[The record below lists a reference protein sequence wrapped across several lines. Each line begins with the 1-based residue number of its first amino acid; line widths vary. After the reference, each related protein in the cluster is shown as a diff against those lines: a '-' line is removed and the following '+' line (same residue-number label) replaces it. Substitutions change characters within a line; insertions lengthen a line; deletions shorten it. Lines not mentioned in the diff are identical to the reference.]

1 VARTGK
7 EDSGLKGYPLLIYG
21 TALVGSVLFLGACF
35 AHSKPLGF
43 IGIGLIVVSVLL
55 GLPVLMKQT
64 NKASRHLDA
73 LAAVWAVLFAVWLIV
88 AVLQPFARQFAVPVG
103 LTFVAG
109 FFTLAGAFWRRE
121 RKAS

>member
-1 VARTGK
+1 M
-7 EDSGLKGYPLLIYG
+7 
-21 TALVGSVLFLGACF
+21 
-35 AHSKPLGF
+35 
-43 IGIGLIVVSVLL
+43 VVSILF

-64 NKASRHLDA
+64 TKASRYLDA

-103 LTFVAG
+103 LTFVVG
-109 FFTLAGAFWRRE
+109 FFSLAGAFWRRE

>member
-1 VARTGK
+1 VARTSK
-7 EDSGLKGYPLLIYG
+7 DDSGLKRYTLPMYG
-21 TALVGSVLFLGACF
+21 AAVVGSVLFLGACF
-35 AHSKPLGF
+35 AQSKALGF
-43 IGIGLIVVSVLL
+43 IGIGLMVVSILF

-64 NKASRHLDA
+64 TKATRYLDA

-103 LTFVAG
+103 LTFVVG
-109 FFTLAGAFWRRE
+109 FFSLAGAFWRRE